1 MKPNILIAVAALL
14 IGGAGGYM
22 MGTGDDKGKGTE
34 SGQTGD
40 RPSRSPVNG
49 RSGGTTQSSVPAPSR
64 GGKSSGGLR
73 EILAEP
79 GQTNRIMSLLEY
91 YTELDPD
98 QFESEVQKLQG
109 LPMSQR
115 MLAMNLLFS
124 RWAETDPK
132 GAWERSQQMGFPEMF
147 MARAG
152 AVSGW
157 AASNPEG
164 LAQEYSKDPNEFG
177 MGPGG
182 RGRGDTAAMIAG
194 EWAKQNPEAALKWAQ
209 TLDEGE
215 TADAISGIFN
225 ELSQQDPQEA
235 LRMAATLNDNDRGDA
250 YESIAASWAISDYAA
265 ADRWINSLSEE
276 GGQSKA
282 RFAAIESLANASP
295 SQAAR
300 ETAKLPASE
309 ERDELVAEVS
319 REWARQDAPSAF
331 EWLTESGSD
340 GAVEEGIGRVVG
352 ALAREDPERV
362 LEYIDSQSAG
372 EVRDNAVQGYVYGNR
387 EAPPAETIRL
397 AETISGEESRQ
408 RAVTRVAYEWA
419 REDPRPPCNI
429 SRPPRPSVRN
439 HGRESL
445 KWLNGPRPGKRLAAA
460 ASGVPVAG
468 RIPGRECDKFLPL
481 WQGLVRISM

>member
-1 MKPNILIAVAALL
+1 MVMKPSVLIAVAALL
-14 IGGAGGYM
+14 FGGAGGYLV
-22 MGTGDDKGKGTE
+22 GSGKDNGSE
-34 SGQTGD
+34 AEASKVD
-40 RPSRSPVNG
+40 ARSKKAVSSRPSGTVSS
-49 RSGGTTQSSVPAPSR
+49 SGGPVTR
-64 GGKSSGGLR
+64 GTRSAGGLR
-73 EILAEP
+73 EILSEP
-79 GQTNRIMSLLEY
+79 GQTSRIMSLLEY
-91 YTELDPD
+91 YSDLDPSE
-98 QFESEVQKLQG
+98 FEGEVQKLQG

-124 RWAETDPK
+124 RWAENDPK
-132 GAWERSQQMGFPEMF
+132 GSWERSQQMGFPEMF

-157 AASNPEG
+157 AASNPEA
-164 LAQEYSKDPNEFG
+164 LAREYSNDPNEFG

-182 RGRGDTAAMIAG
+182 RGKGDTAAMIAG
-194 EWAKQNPEAALKWAQ
+194 EWAKQNPDAALKWAQ

-215 TADAISGIFN
+215 AADAIGGIFN
-225 ELSQQDPQEA
+225 ELSQKDPQEA
-235 LRMAATLNDNDRGDA
+235 LRMAATLDDNARGDA

-265 ADRWINSLSEE
+265 ADRWISSLGE
-276 GGQSKA
+276 GQGKV

-300 ETAKLPASE
+300 ETAKLPAGE

-331 EWLTESGSD
+331 EWLTESGSE

-362 LEYIDSQSAG
+362 LDYIDSQDAG

-387 EAPPAETIRL
+387 DASPADTIRL
-397 AETISGEESRQ
+397 AETISGEEDRQ

-419 REDPRPPCNI
+419 REDPQATLQYLETTEVIGEDSRQRI
-429 SRPPRPSVRN
+429 SEMAER
-439 HGRESL
+439 
-445 KWLNGPRPGKRLAAA
+445 AAA
-460 ASGVPVAG
+460 GEEVG
-468 RIPGRECDKFLPL
+468 RSFRGPPGR
-481 WQGLVRISM
+481 R

>member
-1 MKPNILIAVAALL
+1 MKTSMLIAVGALL
-14 IGGAGGYM
+14 FGGVGGYLI
-22 MGTGDDKGKGTE
+22 GNGGDDSNPEGDSQIGVRTKKSVSSRVATVTAG
-34 SGQTGD
+34 SGN
-40 RPSRSPVNG
+40 S
-49 RSGGTTQSSVPAPSR
+49 APR
-64 GGKSSGGLR
+64 AARSSGGLR
-73 EILAEP
+73 EILSEP
-79 GQTNRIMSLLEY
+79 GQTSRIMSLLEY
-91 YTELDPD
+91 YSDLDPS

-124 RWAETDPK
+124 RWAENDPK
-132 GAWERSQQMGFPEMF
+132 GSWERSQQMGFPEMF

-157 AASNPEG
+157 AASNPEA
-164 LAQEYSKDPNEFG
+164 LAQEYSNNPDEFG

-209 TLDEGE
+209 TLDDREA
-215 TADAISGIFN
+215 ADAISGVFN

-235 LRMAATLNDNDRGDA
+235 LRMAATLDDNARGDA

-265 ADRWINSLSEE
+265 ADQWINSLSE
-276 GGQSKA
+276 GQGKV

-300 ETAKLPASE
+300 ENTKLPAVE

-319 REWARQDAPSAF
+319 REWARQDAPAAF
-331 EWLTESGSD
+331 EWLTESGSE

-352 ALAREDPERV
+352 ALSREDPERV
-362 LEYIDSQSAG
+362 LDYIDSQDAG

-387 EAPPAETIRL
+387 DAPAAETIRL
-397 AETISGEESRQ
+397 AETISGEDDRQ

-419 REDPRPPCNI
+419 REDPEATLQYLETTDSI
-429 SRPPRPSVRN
+429 GEDSRERIAEMAER
-439 HGRESL
+439 
-445 KWLNGPRPGKRLAAA
+445 AAA
-460 ASGVPVAG
+460 GEEVG
-468 RIPGRECDKFLPL
+468 RGPFRGPPGR
-481 WQGLVRISM
+481 R

>member
-1 MKPNILIAVAALL
+1 MVMKPSVLIAVAALL
-14 IGGAGGYM
+14 FGGAGGYLI
-22 MGTGDDKGKGTE
+22 GSGKDNGSEAEASKVDTR
-34 SGQTGD
+34 SKKAVSS
-40 RPSRSPVNG
+40 RPSGTVSSSGGPVTRG
-49 RSGGTTQSSVPAPSR
+49 TRSG
-64 GGKSSGGLR
+64 GGLR
-73 EILAEP
+73 EILSEP
-79 GQTNRIMSLLEY
+79 GQTSRIMSLLEY
-91 YTELDPD
+91 YSDLDPSE
-98 QFESEVQKLQG
+98 FEGEVQKLQG

-124 RWAETDPK
+124 RWAENDPK
-132 GAWERSQQMGFPEMF
+132 GSWERSQQMGFPEMF

-157 AASNPEG
+157 AASNPEA
-164 LAQEYSKDPNEFG
+164 LAREYSNDPNEFG

-182 RGRGDTAAMIAG
+182 RGKGDTAAMIAG
-194 EWAKQNPEAALKWAQ
+194 EWAKQNPDAALKWAQ

-215 TADAISGIFN
+215 AADAIGGIFN
-225 ELSQQDPQEA
+225 ELSQKDPQEA
-235 LRMAATLNDNDRGDA
+235 LRMAATLDDNARGDA

-265 ADRWINSLSEE
+265 ADRWISSLGE
-276 GGQSKA
+276 GQGKV

-300 ETAKLPASE
+300 ETAKLPAGE

-331 EWLTESGSD
+331 EWLTESGSE

-362 LEYIDSQSAG
+362 LDYIDSQDAG

-387 EAPPAETIRL
+387 DASPADTIRL
-397 AETISGEESRQ
+397 AETISGEEDRQ

-419 REDPRPPCNI
+419 REDPQATLQYLETTEVIGEDSRQRI
-429 SRPPRPSVRN
+429 SEMAER
-439 HGRESL
+439 
-445 KWLNGPRPGKRLAAA
+445 AAA
-460 ASGVPVAG
+460 GEEVG
-468 RIPGRECDKFLPL
+468 RSFRGPPGR
-481 WQGLVRISM
+481 R

>member
-1 MKPNILIAVAALL
+1 MLIAAGALL
-14 IGGAGGYM
+14 FGGVGGYLI
-22 MGTGDDKGKGTE
+22 GNGGDDSNPEGDSQIGVRTKKSVSSRVATVTAG
-34 SGQTGD
+34 SGN
-40 RPSRSPVNG
+40 S
-49 RSGGTTQSSVPAPSR
+49 APR
-64 GGKSSGGLR
+64 AARSSGGLR
-73 EILAEP
+73 EILSEP
-79 GQTNRIMSLLEY
+79 GQTSRIMSLLEY
-91 YTELDPD
+91 YSDLDPS

-124 RWAETDPK
+124 RWAENDPK
-132 GAWERSQQMGFPEMF
+132 GSWERSQQMGFPEMF

-157 AASNPEG
+157 AASNPEA
-164 LAQEYSKDPNEFG
+164 LAQEYSNNPDEFG

-182 RGRGDTAAMIAG
+182 RGQGDTAAMIAG

-209 TLDEGE
+209 TLDDREA
-215 TADAISGIFN
+215 ADAISGVFS

-235 LRMAATLNDNDRGDA
+235 LRMAATLDDNARGDA

-265 ADRWINSLSEE
+265 ADQWINSLSE
-276 GGQSKA
+276 GQGKV

-300 ETAKLPASE
+300 KTTKLPAGE

-319 REWARQDAPSAF
+319 REWARQDAPAAF
-331 EWLTESGSD
+331 EWLTESGSE

-352 ALAREDPERV
+352 ALSREDPERV
-362 LEYIDSQSAG
+362 LDYIDSQDAG

-387 EAPPAETIRL
+387 DAPVAEKIRL
-397 AETISGEESRQ
+397 AETISGEDDRQ

-419 REDPRPPCNI
+419 REDPEATLQYLETTDSI
-429 SRPPRPSVRN
+429 GEDSRERIAEMAER
-439 HGRESL
+439 
-445 KWLNGPRPGKRLAAA
+445 AAA
-460 ASGVPVAG
+460 GEEVG
-468 RIPGRECDKFLPL
+468 RGPFRGPPGR
-481 WQGLVRISM
+481 R

>member
-1 MKPNILIAVAALL
+1 MKTSMLIAVGALL
-14 IGGAGGYM
+14 FGGVGGYLI
-22 MGTGDDKGKGTE
+22 GNGGDDSNPEGDSQIGVRTKKSVSSRVATVTAG
-34 SGQTGD
+34 SGN
-40 RPSRSPVNG
+40 S
-49 RSGGTTQSSVPAPSR
+49 APR
-64 GGKSSGGLR
+64 AARSSGGLR
-73 EILAEP
+73 EILSEP
-79 GQTNRIMSLLEY
+79 GQTSRIMSLLEY
-91 YTELDPD
+91 YSDLDPS

-124 RWAETDPK
+124 RWAENDPK
-132 GAWERSQQMGFPEMF
+132 GSWERSQQMGFPEMF

-157 AASNPEG
+157 AASNPEA
-164 LAQEYSKDPNEFG
+164 LAQEYSNNPDEFG

-182 RGRGDTAAMIAG
+182 RGQGDTAAMIAG

-209 TLDEGE
+209 TLDDREA
-215 TADAISGIFN
+215 ADAISGVFS

-235 LRMAATLNDNDRGDA
+235 LRMAATLDDNARGDA

-265 ADRWINSLSEE
+265 ADQWINSLSE
-276 GGQSKA
+276 GQGKV

-300 ETAKLPASE
+300 ETTKLPAGE

-319 REWARQDAPSAF
+319 REWARQDAPAAF
-331 EWLTESGSD
+331 EWLTESGSE

-352 ALAREDPERV
+352 ALSREDPERV
-362 LEYIDSQSAG
+362 LDYIDSQDAG

-387 EAPPAETIRL
+387 DAPAAETIRL
-397 AETISGEESRQ
+397 AETISGEDDRQ

-419 REDPRPPCNI
+419 REDPEATLQYLETTDSI
-429 SRPPRPSVRN
+429 GEDSRERIAEMAER
-439 HGRESL
+439 
-445 KWLNGPRPGKRLAAA
+445 AAA
-460 ASGVPVAG
+460 GEEVG
-468 RIPGRECDKFLPL
+468 RGPFRGPPGR
-481 WQGLVRISM
+481 R

>member
-1 MKPNILIAVAALL
+1 MKTSMLIAVGALL
-14 IGGAGGYM
+14 FGGVGGYLI
-22 MGTGDDKGKGTE
+22 GNGGDDSNPEGDSQIGVRTKKSVSSRVATVTAG
-34 SGQTGD
+34 SGN
-40 RPSRSPVNG
+40 S
-49 RSGGTTQSSVPAPSR
+49 APR
-64 GGKSSGGLR
+64 AARSSGGLR
-73 EILAEP
+73 EILSEP
-79 GQTNRIMSLLEY
+79 GQTSRIMSLLEY
-91 YTELDPD
+91 YSDLDPS

-124 RWAETDPK
+124 RWAENDPK
-132 GAWERSQQMGFPEMF
+132 GSWERSQQMGFPEMF

-157 AASNPEG
+157 AASNPEA
-164 LAQEYSKDPNEFG
+164 LAQEYSNNPDEFG

-182 RGRGDTAAMIAG
+182 RGQGDTAAMIAG

-209 TLDEGE
+209 TLDDREA
-215 TADAISGIFN
+215 ADAISGVFN

-235 LRMAATLNDNDRGDA
+235 LRMAATLDDNARGDA

-265 ADRWINSLSEE
+265 ADQWINSLSE
-276 GGQSKA
+276 GQGKV

-300 ETAKLPASE
+300 ETTKLPAGE

-319 REWARQDAPSAF
+319 REWARQDAPAAF
-331 EWLTESGSD
+331 EWLTESGSE

-352 ALAREDPERV
+352 ALSREDPERV
-362 LEYIDSQSAG
+362 LDYIDSQDAG

-387 EAPPAETIRL
+387 DAPAAETIRL
-397 AETISGEESRQ
+397 AETISGEDDRQ

-419 REDPRPPCNI
+419 REDPEATLQYLETTDSI
-429 SRPPRPSVRN
+429 GEDSRERIAGMAER
-439 HGRESL
+439 
-445 KWLNGPRPGKRLAAA
+445 AAA
-460 ASGVPVAG
+460 GEEVG
-468 RIPGRECDKFLPL
+468 RGPFRGPPGR
-481 WQGLVRISM
+481 R

>member
-1 MKPNILIAVAALL
+1 MKTSMLIAVGALL
-14 IGGAGGYM
+14 FGGVGGYLI
-22 MGTGDDKGKGTE
+22 GNGGDDSNPEGDSPIGVRTKKSVSSRVATVTAG
-34 SGQTGD
+34 SGN
-40 RPSRSPVNG
+40 S
-49 RSGGTTQSSVPAPSR
+49 APR
-64 GGKSSGGLR
+64 AARSSGGLR
-73 EILAEP
+73 EILSEP
-79 GQTNRIMSLLEY
+79 GQTSRIMSLLEY
-91 YTELDPD
+91 YSDLDPS

-124 RWAETDPK
+124 RWAENDPK
-132 GAWERSQQMGFPEMF
+132 GSWERSQQMGFPEMF

-157 AASNPEG
+157 AASNPEA
-164 LAQEYSKDPNEFG
+164 LAQEYSNNPDEFG

-209 TLDEGE
+209 TLDDREA
-215 TADAISGIFN
+215 ADAISGVFN

-235 LRMAATLNDNDRGDA
+235 LRMAATLDDNARGDA

-265 ADRWINSLSEE
+265 ADQWINSLSE
-276 GGQSKA
+276 GQGKV

-300 ETAKLPASE
+300 ETTKLPAGE
-309 ERDELVAEVS
+309 ERDDLVAEVS
-319 REWARQDAPSAF
+319 REWARQDAPAAF
-331 EWLTESGSD
+331 EWLTESGSE

-352 ALAREDPERV
+352 ALSREDPERV
-362 LEYIDSQSAG
+362 LDYIDSQDAG

-387 EAPPAETIRL
+387 DAPAAETIRL
-397 AETISGEESRQ
+397 AETISGEDDRQ

-419 REDPRPPCNI
+419 REDPEATLQYLETTDSI
-429 SRPPRPSVRN
+429 GEDSRERIAEMAER
-439 HGRESL
+439 
-445 KWLNGPRPGKRLAAA
+445 AAA
-460 ASGVPVAG
+460 GEEVG
-468 RIPGRECDKFLPL
+468 RGPFRGPPGR
-481 WQGLVRISM
+481 R

>member
-40 RPSRSPVNG
+40 RPSRSAVTG
-49 RSGGTTQSSVPAPSR
+49 RSGGTSGSAVPAPSR

-91 YTELDPD
+91 YAELDPD

-132 GAWERSQQMGFPEMF
+132 GALEQSRQMGFPEMF

-164 LAQEYSKDPNEFG
+164 LAREYTSNPDDFR

-182 RGRGDTAAMIAG
+182 RGSGDTVSMIAG
-194 EWAKQNPEAALKWAQ
+194 EWAKQNPEAALKWVR
-209 TLDEGE
+209 TLDERE
-215 TADAISGIFN
+215 TADGISGIFN

-235 LRMAATLNDNDRGDA
+235 LRMAATLGDNDRGDA
-250 YESIAASWAISDYAA
+250 YESIAESWAISDYAA
-265 ADRWINSLSEE
+265 ADRWINSLSSEE
-276 GGQSKA
+276 QGKV
-282 RFAAIESLANASP
+282 RFAAIESLANVSP
-295 SQAAR
+295 PQAAR

-319 REWARQDAPSAF
+319 REWARQDAPAAF
-331 EWLTESGSD
+331 DWLTESGSD
-340 GAVEEGIGRVVG
+340 SAVEEGIGRVVG

-387 EAPPAETIRL
+387 DAPPAETIRL

-419 REDPRPPCNI
+419 REDPQATLQYLETTEAIGEESRERI
-429 SRPPRPSVRN
+429 SEMAER
-439 HGRESL
+439 
-445 KWLNGPRPGKRLAAA
+445 AAA
-460 ASGVPVAG
+460 GEEVG
-468 RIPGRECDKFLPL
+468 RGGFRGPGR
-481 WQGLVRISM
+481 R

>member
-1 MKPNILIAVAALL
+1 MLIAVGALL
-14 IGGAGGYM
+14 FGGVGGYLI
-22 MGTGDDKGKGTE
+22 GNGGDDSNPEGDSQIGVRTKKSVSSRVATVTAG
-34 SGQTGD
+34 SGN
-40 RPSRSPVNG
+40 S
-49 RSGGTTQSSVPAPSR
+49 APR
-64 GGKSSGGLR
+64 AARSSGGLR
-73 EILAEP
+73 EILSEP
-79 GQTNRIMSLLEY
+79 GQTSRIMSLLEY
-91 YTELDPD
+91 YSDLDPS

-124 RWAETDPK
+124 RWAENDPK
-132 GAWERSQQMGFPEMF
+132 GSWERSQQMGFPEMF

-157 AASNPEG
+157 AASNPEA
-164 LAQEYSKDPNEFG
+164 LAQEYSNNPDEFG

-182 RGRGDTAAMIAG
+182 RGQGDTAAMIAG

-209 TLDEGE
+209 TLDDREA
-215 TADAISGIFN
+215 ADAISGVFS

-235 LRMAATLNDNDRGDA
+235 LRMAATLDDNARGDA

-265 ADRWINSLSEE
+265 ADQWINSLSE
-276 GGQSKA
+276 GQGKV

-300 ETAKLPASE
+300 ETTKLPAGE

-319 REWARQDAPSAF
+319 REWARQDAPAAF
-331 EWLTESGSD
+331 EWLTESGSE

-352 ALAREDPERV
+352 ALSREDPERV
-362 LEYIDSQSAG
+362 LDYIDSQDAG

-387 EAPPAETIRL
+387 DAPAAETIRL
-397 AETISGEESRQ
+397 AETISGEDDRQ

-419 REDPRPPCNI
+419 REDPEATLQYLETTDSI
-429 SRPPRPSVRN
+429 GEDSRERIAGMAER
-439 HGRESL
+439 
-445 KWLNGPRPGKRLAAA
+445 AAA
-460 ASGVPVAG
+460 GEEVG
-468 RIPGRECDKFLPL
+468 RGPFRGPPGR
-481 WQGLVRISM
+481 R

>member
-1 MKPNILIAVAALL
+1 MLIAVGALL
-14 IGGAGGYM
+14 FGGVGGYLI
-22 MGTGDDKGKGTE
+22 GNGGDDSNPEGDSQIGVRTKKSVSSRVATVTAG
-34 SGQTGD
+34 SGN
-40 RPSRSPVNG
+40 S
-49 RSGGTTQSSVPAPSR
+49 APR
-64 GGKSSGGLR
+64 AARSSGGLR
-73 EILAEP
+73 EILSEP
-79 GQTNRIMSLLEY
+79 GQTSRIMSLLEY
-91 YTELDPD
+91 YSDLDPS

-124 RWAETDPK
+124 RWAENDPK
-132 GAWERSQQMGFPEMF
+132 GSWERSQQMGFPEMF

-157 AASNPEG
+157 AASNPEA
-164 LAQEYSKDPNEFG
+164 LAQEYSNNPDEFG

-182 RGRGDTAAMIAG
+182 RGQGDTAAMIAG

-209 TLDEGE
+209 TLDDREA
-215 TADAISGIFN
+215 ADAISGVFN

-235 LRMAATLNDNDRGDA
+235 LRMAATLDANARGDA

-265 ADRWINSLSEE
+265 ADQWINSLSE
-276 GGQSKA
+276 GQGKV

-300 ETAKLPASE
+300 ETTKLPAGE

-319 REWARQDAPSAF
+319 REWARQDAPAAF
-331 EWLTESGSD
+331 EWLTESGSE

-352 ALAREDPERV
+352 ALSREDPERV
-362 LEYIDSQSAG
+362 LDYIDSQDAG

-387 EAPPAETIRL
+387 DAPAAETIRL
-397 AETISGEESRQ
+397 AETISGEDDRQ

-419 REDPRPPCNI
+419 REDPEATLQYLETTDSI
-429 SRPPRPSVRN
+429 GEDSRERIAEMAER
-439 HGRESL
+439 
-445 KWLNGPRPGKRLAAA
+445 AAA
-460 ASGVPVAG
+460 GEEVG
-468 RIPGRECDKFLPL
+468 RGPFRGPPGR
-481 WQGLVRISM
+481 R

>member
-1 MKPNILIAVAALL
+1 MLIAVGALL
-14 IGGAGGYM
+14 FGGVGGYLI
-22 MGTGDDKGKGTE
+22 GNGGDDSNPE
-34 SGQTGD
+34 GD
-40 RPSRSPVNG
+40 SQIGVRTKKSVSSRVATVTAGSVN
-49 RSGGTTQSSVPAPSR
+49 SAPR
-64 GGKSSGGLR
+64 AARSSGGLR
-73 EILAEP
+73 EILSEP
-79 GQTNRIMSLLEY
+79 GQTSRIMSLLEY
-91 YTELDPD
+91 YSDLDPS

-124 RWAETDPK
+124 RWAENDPK
-132 GAWERSQQMGFPEMF
+132 GSWERSQQMGFPEMF

-157 AASNPEG
+157 AASNPEA
-164 LAQEYSKDPNEFG
+164 LAQEYSNNPDEFG

-182 RGRGDTAAMIAG
+182 RGQGDTAAMIAG

-209 TLDEGE
+209 TLDDREA
-215 TADAISGIFN
+215 ADAISGVFS

-235 LRMAATLNDNDRGDA
+235 LRMAATLDDNARGDA

-265 ADRWINSLSEE
+265 ADQWINSLSE
-276 GGQSKA
+276 GQGKV

-300 ETAKLPASE
+300 ETTKLPAGE

-319 REWARQDAPSAF
+319 REWARQDAPAAF
-331 EWLTESGSD
+331 EWLTESGSE

-352 ALAREDPERV
+352 ALSREDPERV
-362 LEYIDSQSAG
+362 LDYIDSQDAG

-387 EAPPAETIRL
+387 DAPVAEKIRL
-397 AETISGEESRQ
+397 AETISGEDDRQ

-419 REDPRPPCNI
+419 REDPEATLQYLETTDSI
-429 SRPPRPSVRN
+429 GEDSRERIAEMAER
-439 HGRESL
+439 
-445 KWLNGPRPGKRLAAA
+445 AAA
-460 ASGVPVAG
+460 GEEVG
-468 RIPGRECDKFLPL
+468 RGPFRGPPGR
-481 WQGLVRISM
+481 R

>member
-1 MKPNILIAVAALL
+1 MNSNTLIAVATLL
-14 IGGAGGYM
+14 VGGVGGYLVGAGNKEEKSEGA
-22 MGTGDDKGKGTE
+22 GK
-34 SGQTGD
+34 SGD
-40 RPSRSPVNG
+40 RPARSSSVSG

-91 YTELDPD
+91 YSDLDPD

-132 GAWERSQQMGFPEMF
+132 GSWERSRQMGFPEMF

-164 LAQEYSKDPNEFG
+164 LAREYTDDPNEFG

-194 EWAKQNPEAALKWAQ
+194 EWAKQNPEAALKWARS
-209 TLDEGE
+209 LEGGE
-215 TADAISGIFN
+215 AGDAISGIFN
-225 ELSQQDPQEA
+225 ELAQQDPEA
-235 LRMAATLNDNDRGDA
+235 ALKMANTLGAEERGDA
-250 YESIAASWAISDYAA
+250 FESIAESWAISDYAS
-265 ADRWINSLSEE
+265 ADKWINTLSGEQQRE
-276 GGQSKA
+276 A
-282 RFAAIESLANASP
+282 RFAAVESLANVSP
-295 SQAAR
+295 AQAAR
-300 ETAKLPASE
+300 ETNKLPEGE
-309 ERDELVAEVS
+309 ERDDLVAEVS

-331 EWLTESGSD
+331 EWLTESGSE

-362 LEYIDSQSAG
+362 LEYIDSQAAG

-387 EAPPAETIRL
+387 DAPPAETIRL
-397 AETISGEESRQ
+397 AESISGEESRQ

-419 REDPRPPCNI
+419 RQDPQATLQYLETTEAIGEESRQRI
-429 SRPPRPSVRN
+429 SDMAER
-439 HGRESL
+439 
-445 KWLNGPRPGKRLAAA
+445 AAA
-460 ASGVPVAG
+460 GEEVG
-468 RIPGRECDKFLPL
+468 RGGFRGPPGR
-481 WQGLVRISM
+481 R

>member
-1 MKPNILIAVAALL
+1 MVMKPSVLIAVAALL
-14 IGGAGGYM
+14 FGGAGGYLV
-22 MGTGDDKGKGTE
+22 GSGKDNGSEAEASKVDTR
-34 SGQTGD
+34 SKKAVSS
-40 RPSRSPVNG
+40 RPSGTVSS
-49 RSGGTTQSSVPAPSR
+49 SGGPVTR
-64 GGKSSGGLR
+64 GTRSAGGLR
-73 EILAEP
+73 EILSEP
-79 GQTNRIMSLLEY
+79 GQTSRIMSLLEY
-91 YTELDPD
+91 YSDLDPSE
-98 QFESEVQKLQG
+98 FEGEVQKLQG

-124 RWAETDPK
+124 RWAENDPK
-132 GAWERSQQMGFPEMF
+132 GSWERSQQMGFPEMF

-157 AASNPEG
+157 AASNPEA
-164 LAQEYSKDPNEFG
+164 LAREYSNDPNEFG

-182 RGRGDTAAMIAG
+182 RGKGDTAAMIAG
-194 EWAKQNPEAALKWAQ
+194 EWAKQNPDAALKWAQ

-215 TADAISGIFN
+215 AADAIGGIFN
-225 ELSQQDPQEA
+225 ELSQKDPQEA
-235 LRMAATLNDNDRGDA
+235 LRMAATLDDNARGDA

-265 ADRWINSLSEE
+265 ADRWISSLGE
-276 GGQSKA
+276 GQGKV

-300 ETAKLPASE
+300 ETAKLPAGE

-331 EWLTESGSD
+331 EWLTESGSE

-362 LEYIDSQSAG
+362 LDYIDSQDAG

-387 EAPPAETIRL
+387 DASPADTIRL
-397 AETISGEESRQ
+397 AETISGEEDRQ

-419 REDPRPPCNI
+419 REDPQATLQYLETTEVIGEDSRQRI
-429 SRPPRPSVRN
+429 SEMAER
-439 HGRESL
+439 
-445 KWLNGPRPGKRLAAA
+445 AAA
-460 ASGVPVAG
+460 GEEVG
-468 RIPGRECDKFLPL
+468 RSFRGPPGR
-481 WQGLVRISM
+481 R

>member
-1 MKPNILIAVAALL
+1 MKPSVLIAVAALL
-14 IGGAGGYM
+14 FGGAGGYLV
-22 MGTGDDKGKGTE
+22 GSGKDNGSEAEASKVDTR
-34 SGQTGD
+34 SKKAVSS
-40 RPSRSPVNG
+40 RPSGTVSS
-49 RSGGTTQSSVPAPSR
+49 SGGPVTR
-64 GGKSSGGLR
+64 GTRSAGGLR
-73 EILAEP
+73 EILSEP
-79 GQTNRIMSLLEY
+79 GQTSRIMSLLEY
-91 YTELDPD
+91 YSDLDPSE
-98 QFESEVQKLQG
+98 FEGEVQKLQG

-124 RWAETDPK
+124 RWAENDPK
-132 GAWERSQQMGFPEMF
+132 GSWERSQQMGFPEMF

-157 AASNPEG
+157 AASNPEA
-164 LAQEYSKDPNEFG
+164 LAREYSNDPNEFG

-182 RGRGDTAAMIAG
+182 RGKGDTAAMIAG
-194 EWAKQNPEAALKWAQ
+194 EWAKQNPDAALKWAQ

-215 TADAISGIFN
+215 AADAIGGIFN
-225 ELSQQDPQEA
+225 ELSQKDPQEA
-235 LRMAATLNDNDRGDA
+235 LRMAATLDDNARGDA

-265 ADRWINSLSEE
+265 ADRWISSLGE
-276 GGQSKA
+276 GQGKV

-300 ETAKLPASE
+300 ETAKLPAGE

-331 EWLTESGSD
+331 EWLTESGSE

-362 LEYIDSQSAG
+362 LDYIDSQDAG

-387 EAPPAETIRL
+387 DASPADTIRL
-397 AETISGEESRQ
+397 AETISGEEDRQ

-419 REDPRPPCNI
+419 REDPQATLQYLETTEVIGEDSRQRI
-429 SRPPRPSVRN
+429 SEMAER
-439 HGRESL
+439 
-445 KWLNGPRPGKRLAAA
+445 AAA
-460 ASGVPVAG
+460 GEEVG
-468 RIPGRECDKFLPL
+468 RSFRGPPGR
-481 WQGLVRISM
+481 R

>member
-40 RPSRSPVNG
+40 RPSRSAVTG
-49 RSGGTTQSSVPAPSR
+49 RSGGTSGSAVPAPSR

-91 YTELDPD
+91 YAELDPD

-132 GAWERSQQMGFPEMF
+132 GALEQSRQMGFPEMF

-164 LAQEYSKDPNEFG
+164 LAREYTSNPDDFR

-182 RGRGDTAAMIAG
+182 RGSGDTVSMIAG
-194 EWAKQNPEAALKWAQ
+194 EWAKQNPEAALKWVR
-209 TLDEGE
+209 TLDERE
-215 TADAISGIFN
+215 TADGISGIFN

-235 LRMAATLNDNDRGDA
+235 LRMAATLGDNDRGDA
-250 YESIAASWAISDYAA
+250 YESIAESWAISDYAA
-265 ADRWINSLSEE
+265 ADRWINSLSSEE
-276 GGQSKA
+276 QGKV
-282 RFAAIESLANASP
+282 RFAAIESLANVSP

-319 REWARQDAPSAF
+319 REWARQDAPAAF
-331 EWLTESGSD
+331 DWLTESGSD
-340 GAVEEGIGRVVG
+340 SAVEEGIGRVVG

-387 EAPPAETIRL
+387 DAPPAETIRL

-419 REDPRPPCNI
+419 REDPQATLQYLETTEAIGEESRERI
-429 SRPPRPSVRN
+429 SEMAER
-439 HGRESL
+439 
-445 KWLNGPRPGKRLAAA
+445 AAA
-460 ASGVPVAG
+460 GEEVG
-468 RIPGRECDKFLPL
+468 RGGFRGPGR
-481 WQGLVRISM
+481 R

>member
-1 MKPNILIAVAALL
+1 MKPSVLIAVAALL
-14 IGGAGGYM
+14 FGGAGGYLV
-22 MGTGDDKGKGTE
+22 GSGKDNGSE
-34 SGQTGD
+34 AEASKVD
-40 RPSRSPVNG
+40 ARSKKAVSSRPSGTVSSSGGPVTRG
-49 RSGGTTQSSVPAPSR
+49 TRSG
-64 GGKSSGGLR
+64 GGLR
-73 EILAEP
+73 EILSEP
-79 GQTNRIMSLLEY
+79 GQTSRIMSLLEY
-91 YTELDPD
+91 YSDLDPSE
-98 QFESEVQKLQG
+98 FEGEVQKLQG

-124 RWAETDPK
+124 RWAENDPK
-132 GAWERSQQMGFPEMF
+132 GSWERSQQMGFPEMF

-157 AASNPEG
+157 AASNPEA
-164 LAQEYSKDPNEFG
+164 LAREYSNDPNEFG

-182 RGRGDTAAMIAG
+182 RGKGDTAAMIAG
-194 EWAKQNPEAALKWAQ
+194 EWAKQNPDAALKWAQ

-215 TADAISGIFN
+215 AADAIGGIFN
-225 ELSQQDPQEA
+225 ELSQKDPQEA
-235 LRMAATLNDNDRGDA
+235 LRMAATLDDNARGDA

-265 ADRWINSLSEE
+265 ADRWISSLGE
-276 GGQSKA
+276 GQGKV

-300 ETAKLPASE
+300 ETAKLPAGE

-331 EWLTESGSD
+331 EWLTESGSE

-362 LEYIDSQSAG
+362 LDYIDSQDAG

-387 EAPPAETIRL
+387 DASPADTIRL
-397 AETISGEESRQ
+397 AETISGEEDRQ

-419 REDPRPPCNI
+419 REDPQATLQYLETTEVIGEDSRQRI
-429 SRPPRPSVRN
+429 SEMAER
-439 HGRESL
+439 
-445 KWLNGPRPGKRLAAA
+445 AAA
-460 ASGVPVAG
+460 GEEVG
-468 RIPGRECDKFLPL
+468 RSFRGPPGR
-481 WQGLVRISM
+481 R

>member
-1 MKPNILIAVAALL
+1 MVMKPSVLIAVAALL
-14 IGGAGGYM
+14 FGGAGGYLV
-22 MGTGDDKGKGTE
+22 GSGKDNGSEAEASKVDTR
-34 SGQTGD
+34 SKKAVSS
-40 RPSRSPVNG
+40 RPSGTVSS
-49 RSGGTTQSSVPAPSR
+49 SGGPVTR
-64 GGKSSGGLR
+64 GTRSAGGLR
-73 EILAEP
+73 EILSEP
-79 GQTNRIMSLLEY
+79 GQTSRIMSLLEY
-91 YTELDPD
+91 YSDLDPSE
-98 QFESEVQKLQG
+98 FEGEVQKLQG

-124 RWAETDPK
+124 RWAENDPK
-132 GAWERSQQMGFPEMF
+132 GSWERSQQMGFPEMF

-157 AASNPEG
+157 AASNPEA
-164 LAQEYSKDPNEFG
+164 LAREYSNDPNEFG

-182 RGRGDTAAMIAG
+182 RGKGDTAAMIAG
-194 EWAKQNPEAALKWAQ
+194 EWAKQNPDAALKWAQ

-215 TADAISGIFN
+215 AADAIGGIFN
-225 ELSQQDPQEA
+225 ELSQKDPQEA
-235 LRMAATLNDNDRGDA
+235 LRMAATLDDNARGDA

-265 ADRWINSLSEE
+265 ADRWISSLGE
-276 GGQSKA
+276 GQGKV

-300 ETAKLPASE
+300 ETAKLPAGE

-331 EWLTESGSD
+331 EWLTESGSE

-362 LEYIDSQSAG
+362 LDYIDSQDAG

-387 EAPPAETIRL
+387 DASPADTIRL
-397 AETISGEESRQ
+397 AETISGEEDRQ

-419 REDPRPPCNI
+419 RQDPQATLQYLETTEVIGEDSRQRI
-429 SRPPRPSVRN
+429 SEMAER
-439 HGRESL
+439 
-445 KWLNGPRPGKRLAAA
+445 AAA
-460 ASGVPVAG
+460 GEEVG
-468 RIPGRECDKFLPL
+468 RSFRGPPGR
-481 WQGLVRISM
+481 R

>member
-1 MKPNILIAVAALL
+1 MKPSVLIAVAALL
-14 IGGAGGYM
+14 FGGAGGYLV
-22 MGTGDDKGKGTE
+22 GSGKDNGSEAEASKVDTR
-34 SGQTGD
+34 SKKAVSS
-40 RPSRSPVNG
+40 RPSGTVSS
-49 RSGGTTQSSVPAPSR
+49 SGGPVTR
-64 GGKSSGGLR
+64 GTRSAGGLR
-73 EILAEP
+73 EILSEP
-79 GQTNRIMSLLEY
+79 GQTSRIMSLLEY
-91 YTELDPD
+91 YSDLDPSE
-98 QFESEVQKLQG
+98 FEGEVQKLQG

-124 RWAETDPK
+124 RWAENDPK
-132 GAWERSQQMGFPEMF
+132 GSWERSQQMGFPEMF

-157 AASNPEG
+157 AASNPEA
-164 LAQEYSKDPNEFG
+164 LAREYSNDPNEFG

-182 RGRGDTAAMIAG
+182 RGKGDTAAMIAG
-194 EWAKQNPEAALKWAQ
+194 EWAKQNPDAALKWAQ

-215 TADAISGIFN
+215 AADAIGGIFN
-225 ELSQQDPQEA
+225 ELSQKDPQEA
-235 LRMAATLNDNDRGDA
+235 LRMAATLDDNARGDA

-265 ADRWINSLSEE
+265 ADRWISSLGE
-276 GGQSKA
+276 GQGKV

-300 ETAKLPASE
+300 ETAKLPAGE

-331 EWLTESGSD
+331 EWLTESGSE

-362 LEYIDSQSAG
+362 LDYIDSQDAG

-387 EAPPAETIRL
+387 DASPADTIRL
-397 AETISGEESRQ
+397 AETISGEEDRQ

-419 REDPRPPCNI
+419 RQDPQATLQYLETTEVIGEDSRQRI
-429 SRPPRPSVRN
+429 SEMAER
-439 HGRESL
+439 
-445 KWLNGPRPGKRLAAA
+445 AAA
-460 ASGVPVAG
+460 GEEVG
-468 RIPGRECDKFLPL
+468 RSFRGPPGR
-481 WQGLVRISM
+481 R

>member
-1 MKPNILIAVAALL
+1 MKTSMLIAVGALL
-14 IGGAGGYM
+14 FGGVGGYLV
-22 MGTGDDKGKGTE
+22 GSGSNEASPEGDGRVEVRTKKSASNRGAVAAVA
-34 SGQTGD
+34 SGNDTP
-40 RPSRSPVNG
+40 RATR
-49 RSGGTTQSSVPAPSR
+49 
-64 GGKSSGGLR
+64 SSGGLR

-79 GQTNRIMSLLEY
+79 GQTSRIMSLLEY
-91 YTELDPD
+91 YSDLDPSE
-98 QFESEVQKLQG
+98 FEGEVQKLQG

-124 RWAETDPK
+124 RWAENDPK
-132 GAWERSQQMGFPEMF
+132 GSWERSQQMGFPEMF

-157 AASNPEG
+157 AASNPEA

-194 EWAKQNPEAALKWAQ
+194 EWAKQNPEGALKWAQ
-209 TLDEGE
+209 TLDERE
-215 TADAISGIFN
+215 AADAISGIFN

-250 YESIAASWAISDYAA
+250 YESIAESWAISDYAA
-265 ADRWINSLSEE
+265 ADRWINSLSSDEQ
-276 GGQSKA
+276 GKV

-295 SQAAR
+295 SQAAQ
-300 ETAKLPASE
+300 ETTKLPAGE

-340 GAVEEGIGRVVG
+340 NAVEEGIGRVVG

-362 LEYIDSQSAG
+362 LDYIDSRDAG

-387 EAPPAETIRL
+387 GAPPAETIRL
-397 AETISGEESRQ
+397 AETISGEDDRQ

-419 REDPRPPCNI
+419 REDPEATLQYLETTDAIGEDSRKRI
-429 SRPPRPSVRN
+429 SEMAER
-439 HGRESL
+439 
-445 KWLNGPRPGKRLAAA
+445 AAA
-460 ASGVPVAG
+460 GEEVG
-468 RIPGRECDKFLPL
+468 RGFRGPPGR
-481 WQGLVRISM
+481 R

>member
-1 MKPNILIAVAALL
+1 MLIAVGALL
-14 IGGAGGYM
+14 FGGVGGYLI
-22 MGTGDDKGKGTE
+22 GNGGDDSNPEADSQIGVRTKKSVSSRVATVTAG
-34 SGQTGD
+34 SGN
-40 RPSRSPVNG
+40 S
-49 RSGGTTQSSVPAPSR
+49 APR
-64 GGKSSGGLR
+64 AARSSGGLR
-73 EILAEP
+73 EILSEP
-79 GQTNRIMSLLEY
+79 GQTSRIMSLLEY
-91 YTELDPD
+91 YSDLDPS

-124 RWAETDPK
+124 RWAENDPK
-132 GAWERSQQMGFPEMF
+132 GSWERSQQMGFPEMF

-157 AASNPEG
+157 AASNPEA
-164 LAQEYSKDPNEFG
+164 LAQEYSNNPDEFG

-182 RGRGDTAAMIAG
+182 RGQGDTAAMIAG

-209 TLDEGE
+209 TLDDREA
-215 TADAISGIFN
+215 ADAISGVFS

-235 LRMAATLNDNDRGDA
+235 LRMAATLDDNARGDA

-265 ADRWINSLSEE
+265 ADQWINSLSE
-276 GGQSKA
+276 GQGKV

-300 ETAKLPASE
+300 ETTKLPAGE

-319 REWARQDAPSAF
+319 REWARQDAPAAF
-331 EWLTESGSD
+331 EWLTESGSE

-352 ALAREDPERV
+352 ALSREDPERV
-362 LEYIDSQSAG
+362 LDYIDSQDAG

-387 EAPPAETIRL
+387 DAPVAEKIRL
-397 AETISGEESRQ
+397 AETISGEDDRQ

-419 REDPRPPCNI
+419 REDPEATLQYLETTDSI
-429 SRPPRPSVRN
+429 GEDSRERIAEMAER
-439 HGRESL
+439 
-445 KWLNGPRPGKRLAAA
+445 AAA
-460 ASGVPVAG
+460 GEEVG
-468 RIPGRECDKFLPL
+468 RGPFRGPPGR
-481 WQGLVRISM
+481 R

>member
-1 MKPNILIAVAALL
+1 MVMKPSVLIAVAALL
-14 IGGAGGYM
+14 FGGAGGYLV
-22 MGTGDDKGKGTE
+22 GSGKDNGSE
-34 SGQTGD
+34 AEASKVD
-40 RPSRSPVNG
+40 ARSKKAVSSRPSGTVSSSGGPVTRG
-49 RSGGTTQSSVPAPSR
+49 TRSG
-64 GGKSSGGLR
+64 GGLR
-73 EILAEP
+73 EILSEP
-79 GQTNRIMSLLEY
+79 GQTSRIMSLLEY
-91 YTELDPD
+91 YSDLDPSE
-98 QFESEVQKLQG
+98 FEGEVQKLQG

-124 RWAETDPK
+124 RWAENDPK
-132 GAWERSQQMGFPEMF
+132 GSWERSQQMGFPEMF

-157 AASNPEG
+157 AASNPAA
-164 LAQEYSKDPNEFG
+164 LAREYSNDPNEFG

-182 RGRGDTAAMIAG
+182 RGKGDTAAMIAG
-194 EWAKQNPEAALKWAQ
+194 EWAKQNPDAALKWAQ

-215 TADAISGIFN
+215 AADAIGGIFN
-225 ELSQQDPQEA
+225 ELSQKDPQEA
-235 LRMAATLNDNDRGDA
+235 LRMAATLDDNARGDA

-265 ADRWINSLSEE
+265 ADRWISSLGE
-276 GGQSKA
+276 GQGKV

-300 ETAKLPASE
+300 ETAKLPAGE

-331 EWLTESGSD
+331 EWLTESGSE

-362 LEYIDSQSAG
+362 LDYIDSQDAG

-387 EAPPAETIRL
+387 DASPADTIRL
-397 AETISGEESRQ
+397 AETISGEEDRQ

-419 REDPRPPCNI
+419 REDPQATLQYLETTEVIGEDSRQRI
-429 SRPPRPSVRN
+429 SEMAER
-439 HGRESL
+439 
-445 KWLNGPRPGKRLAAA
+445 AAA
-460 ASGVPVAG
+460 GEEVG
-468 RIPGRECDKFLPL
+468 RSFRGPPGR
-481 WQGLVRISM
+481 R

>member
-1 MKPNILIAVAALL
+1 MLIAVGALL
-14 IGGAGGYM
+14 FGGVGGYLI
-22 MGTGDDKGKGTE
+22 GNGGDDSNPEGDSQIGVRTKKSVSSRVATVTAG
-34 SGQTGD
+34 SGN
-40 RPSRSPVNG
+40 S
-49 RSGGTTQSSVPAPSR
+49 APR
-64 GGKSSGGLR
+64 AARSSGGLR
-73 EILAEP
+73 EILSEP
-79 GQTNRIMSLLEY
+79 GQTSRIMSLLEY
-91 YTELDPD
+91 YSDLDPS

-124 RWAETDPK
+124 RWAENDPK
-132 GAWERSQQMGFPEMF
+132 GSWERSQQMGFPEMF

-157 AASNPEG
+157 AASNPEA
-164 LAQEYSKDPNEFG
+164 LAQEYSNNPDEFG

-182 RGRGDTAAMIAG
+182 RGQGDTAAMIAG

-209 TLDEGE
+209 TLDDREA
-215 TADAISGIFN
+215 ADAISGVFS

-235 LRMAATLNDNDRGDA
+235 LRMAATLDDNARGDA

-265 ADRWINSLSEE
+265 ADQWINSLSE
-276 GGQSKA
+276 GQGKV

-300 ETAKLPASE
+300 ETTKLPAGE

-319 REWARQDAPSAF
+319 REWARQDAPAAF
-331 EWLTESGSD
+331 EWLTESGSE

-352 ALAREDPERV
+352 ALSREDPERV
-362 LEYIDSQSAG
+362 LDYIDSQDAG

-387 EAPPAETIRL
+387 DAPAAETIRL
-397 AETISGEESRQ
+397 AETISGEDDRQ

-419 REDPRPPCNI
+419 REDPEATLQYLETTDSI
-429 SRPPRPSVRN
+429 GEDSRERIAEMAER
-439 HGRESL
+439 
-445 KWLNGPRPGKRLAAA
+445 AAA
-460 ASGVPVAG
+460 GEEVG
-468 RIPGRECDKFLPL
+468 RGPFRGPPGR
-481 WQGLVRISM
+481 R